1 MADTMG
7 EEAGWQEAVASPGDP
22 KAVVRAE
29 GEEEGEEGRER
40 GSQEGE
46 REGRGEG
53 WLRLGN
59 PMGCLGR
66 GPERRFSSNCTGV
79 SARYQLASTMTQY
92 PGGFIIILAATKKH
106 PVFQLQVKRNPAALP
121 PSPPPQSRE
130 WPACEVS
137 KPSLGLESA
146 LPLTPE

>member
-1 MADTMG
+1 MG
-7 EEAGWQEAVASPGDP
+7 EEAGWQEAAASPGDP

-29 GEEEGEEGRER
+29 GEDQEGEGGRER

-66 GPERRFSSNCTGV
+66 GPERRFSS
-79 SARYQLASTMTQY
+79 S
-92 PGGFIIILAATKKH
+92 
-106 PVFQLQVKRNPAALP
+106 
-121 PSPPPQSRE
+121 
-130 WPACEVS
+130 
-137 KPSLGLESA
+137 
-146 LPLTPE
+146 LTPVQLRGGQCSLSAGQHNDSISWGFHHHPCSRQETPCVPICR